1 MSLLLT
7 LKAPRIRHVGGL
19 CGGVGLLLVVAIALL
34 APWITWSDPTAMI
47 ARPYLVP
54 GQDPSHFLGTDTLG
68 RDIWSGIAWGARL
81 SLSIGLAA
89 GLLTALL
96 GLLAGTFAG
105 FYGGWVDNQLM
116 RVTELFQIM
125 PSLIFTLVLIL
136 ILGPTV
142 PTITLGIAA
151 TSWPN
156 VARIARGEA
165 RRLRNLDF
173 VQAGKVMGMRDSHIL
188 FVHIL
193 PNVITPVVAML
204 AMLVG
209 HAILTEAA
217 LAFLGMGDPN
227 VVSWGSMIGQGRDVL
242 RSASFIS
249 AIPGAAIFFTV
260 ASLSLLG
267 RAVNDVINPQR
278 GRLQ

>member
-1 MSLLLT
+1 MSTLSLL
-7 LKAPRIRHVGGL
+7 KPRTIAHPAGW
-19 CGGVGLLLVVAIALL
+19 CGAFGLLLVVAIALL
-34 APWITWSDPTAMI
+34 APWITGSDPTAMI
-47 ARPYLVP
+47 ARPYLAP
-54 GQDPSHFLGTDTLG
+54 GQNAAHLLGTDTLG

-89 GLLTALL
+89 GLMTAVL
-96 GLLAGTFAG
+96 GLLIGSFAG

-116 RVTELFQIM
+116 RITELFQIM
-125 PSLIFTLVLIL
+125 PSLLFTLVLIL

-142 PTITLGIAA
+142 STITLGIAA

-165 RRLRNLDF
+165 RRLRHLDF

-188 FVHIL
+188 LVHIL
-193 PNVITPVVAML
+193 PNVLIPVVAML

-227 VVSWGSMIGQGRDVL
+227 VISWGSMIGQGRDVL
-242 RSASFIS
+242 RSAGYIS
-249 AIPGAAIFFTV
+249 AIPGIAIFFTV

-267 RAVNDVINPQR
+267 RAINDVINPQR

>member
-1 MSLLLT
+1 MST
-7 LKAPRIRHVGGL
+7 LPLSRFGGSTPL
-19 CGGVGLLLVVAIALL
+19 AGWCGALGLMLVVTVAVL
-34 APWITWSDPTAMI
+34 APWITGSDPTAMV
-47 ARPYLVP
+47 ARPYLAP
-54 GQDPSHFLGTDTLG
+54 GHSMIHLLGTDTLG

-89 GLLTALL
+89 GLLTALV
-96 GLLAGTFAG
+96 GLLVGTFAG
-105 FYGGWVDNQLM
+105 YYGGWVDNQLM
-116 RVTELFQIM
+116 RMTELFQIM
-125 PSLIFTLVLIL
+125 PSLLFTLVLVL

-142 PTITLGIAA
+142 STITLGIAA

-165 RRLRNLDF
+165 QRLRHLDF

-188 FVHIL
+188 LVHIL
-193 PNVITPVVAML
+193 PNVLIPVVAML

-227 VVSWGSMIGQGRDVL
+227 VISWGSMIGQGRDVL
-242 RSASFIS
+242 RSAGYIS

-267 RAVNDVINPQR
+267 RAINDVINPQR

>member
-1 MSLLLT
+1 MSPLSLLKSPGIT
-7 LKAPRIRHVGGL
+7 HAGGWFGAL
-19 CGGVGLLLVVAIALL
+19 GLLLVIAIALL
-34 APWITWSDPTAMI
+34 APWITNGDPTAMI
-47 ARPYLVP
+47 ARPYLAP
-54 GQDPSHFLGTDTLG
+54 GQNMAHLLGTDTLG

-81 SLSIGLAA
+81 SLSVGLAA
-89 GLLTALL
+89 GLLTALM
-96 GLLAGTFAG
+96 GLLVGTFAG

-116 RVTELFQIM
+116 RITELFQIM
-125 PSLIFTLVLIL
+125 PSLLFTLVLVL
-136 ILGPTV
+136 ILGPTLS
-142 PTITLGIAA
+142 TITLGIAA

-173 VQAGKVMGMRDSHIL
+173 VQAGKVMGMRNSHIL
-188 FVHIL
+188 LVHIL
-193 PNVITPVVAML
+193 PNVLIPVVAML

-242 RSASFIS
+242 RSAVYIS
-249 AIPGAAIFFTV
+249 AIPGTAIFFTV

-267 RAVNDVINPQR
+267 RAINDVINPQR

>member
-1 MSLLLT
+1 MSTLSLL
-7 LKAPRIRHVGGL
+7 KPRVMAHPAGW
-19 CGGVGLLLVVAIALL
+19 CGALGLLLVVAIALL
-34 APWITWSDPTAMI
+34 APWITGSDPTAMI
-47 ARPYLVP
+47 ARPYLAP
-54 GQDPSHFLGTDTLG
+54 GQNAAHLLGTDTLG

-89 GLLTALL
+89 GLLTAVL
-96 GLLAGTFAG
+96 GLLMGSFAG

-116 RVTELFQIM
+116 RITELFQIM
-125 PSLIFTLVLIL
+125 PSLLFTLVLVL

-142 PTITLGIAA
+142 STITLGIAA

-165 RRLRNLDF
+165 RRLRHLDF

-188 FVHIL
+188 LVHIL
-193 PNVITPVVAML
+193 PNVLIPVVAML

-227 VVSWGSMIGQGRDVL
+227 VISWGSMIGQGRDVL
-242 RSASFIS
+242 RSAGYIS
-249 AIPGAAIFFTV
+249 AIPGIAIFFTV

-267 RAVNDVINPQR
+267 RAINDVINPQR

>member
-1 MSLLLT
+1 MSTLSLL
-7 LKAPRIRHVGGL
+7 KPRAITHASGW
-19 CGGVGLLLVVAIALL
+19 CGAFILLLIVAIALF
-34 APWITWSDPTAMI
+34 APWLTTSDPTAMI
-47 ARPYLVP
+47 ARPYLAP
-54 GQDPSHFLGTDTLG
+54 GQSAAHWLGTDTLG

-81 SLSIGLAA
+81 SLSIGLSA
-89 GLLTALL
+89 GLLTALV
-96 GLLAGTFAG
+96 GLVIGTVAG
-105 FYGGWVDNQLM
+105 FNGGWIDNQLM
-116 RVTELFQIM
+116 RITELFQIM
-125 PSLIFTLVLIL
+125 PSLLFTLVLVL

-142 PTITLGIAA
+142 STITFGIAA

-156 VARIARGEA
+156 VARIARSEA

-173 VQAGKVMGMRDSHIL
+173 VLAGKVMGMRDMHIL
-188 FVHIL
+188 WLHIL
-193 PNVITPVVAML
+193 PNVLIPVVAML

-242 RSASFIS
+242 RSAGYIS
-249 AIPGAAIFFTV
+249 AIPGIAIFITV

-267 RAVNDVINPQR
+267 RAINDVINPQR

>member
-1 MSLLLT
+1 MSMLIV
-7 LKAPRIRHVGGL
+7 LKAGGNHRMGGL
-19 CGGVGLLLVVAIALL
+19 CGITGLLFVVGIALL
-34 APWITWSDPTAMI
+34 APWITGSDPTAMI

-54 GQDPSHFLGTDTLG
+54 GQDPAHFLGTDTLG

-81 SLSIGLAA
+81 SLSIGLSA
-89 GLLTALL
+89 GLLTAVL
-96 GLLAGTFAG
+96 GLLVGSCAG
-105 FYGGWVDNQLM
+105 FYGGWLDNQLM
-116 RVTELFQIM
+116 RLTELFQIM
-125 PSLIFTLVLIL
+125 PSLLFTLVLIL

-142 PTITLGIAA
+142 TTITLGIAA

-188 FVHIL
+188 IVHIL
-193 PNVITPVVAML
+193 PNVLIPVVAML

-227 VVSWGSMIGQGRDVL
+227 VISWGSMIGQGRDVL
-242 RSASFIS
+242 RSAGYIS
-249 AIPGAAIFFTV
+249 AIPGVAIFFTV

-267 RAVNDVINPQR
+267 RAINDAINPQR
-278 GRLQ
+278 GRLK

>member
-1 MSLLLT
+1 MSTLSLLKP
-7 LKAPRIRHVGGL
+7 KAIAHLAGW
-19 CGGVGLLLVVAIALL
+19 CGAFGLLLVIAIALL
-34 APWITWSDPTAMI
+34 APWITGSDPTAMI
-47 ARPYLVP
+47 ARPYLAP
-54 GQDPSHFLGTDTLG
+54 GQNVAHLLGTDTLG

-89 GLLTALL
+89 GLLTAVL
-96 GLLAGTFAG
+96 GLVIGSFAG

-116 RVTELFQIM
+116 RITELFQIM
-125 PSLIFTLVLIL
+125 PSLLFTLVLVL

-142 PTITLGIAA
+142 STITLGIAA
-151 TSWPN
+151 TAWPN

-173 VQAGKVMGMRDSHIL
+173 VLAGKVMGMRDSHIL
-188 FVHIL
+188 LVHIL
-193 PNVITPVVAML
+193 PNVLIPVVAML

-227 VVSWGSMIGQGRDVL
+227 VISWGSMIGQGRDVL
-242 RSASFIS
+242 RSAGYIS
-249 AIPGAAIFFTV
+249 AIPGIAIFFTV

-267 RAVNDVINPQR
+267 RAINDVINPQR

>member
-1 MSLLLT
+1 MTRVIT
-7 LKAPRIRHVGGL
+7 LKAVSQRRLGGWL
-19 CGGVGLLLVVAIALL
+19 GGTGLLLVAAIALL
-34 APWITWSDPTAMI
+34 APWITGSDPTAMI
-47 ARPYLVP
+47 ARPYLIP
-54 GQDPSHFLGTDTLG
+54 GQDPAHWLGTDTLG

-89 GLLTALL
+89 GLMTAIV
-96 GLLAGTFAG
+96 GLLVGTFAG
-105 FYGGWVDNQLM
+105 FYGGWLDNQLM
-116 RVTELFQIM
+116 RITELFQIM

-142 PTITLGIAA
+142 TTITLGITA
-151 TSWPN
+151 TAWPN

-173 VQAGKVMGMRDSHIL
+173 VQAGKVMGMRNSHIL

-193 PNVITPVVAML
+193 PNVLMPVVAML

-242 RSASFIS
+242 RSAGYIS
-249 AIPGAAIFFTV
+249 AIPGVAIFFTV

-267 RAVNDVINPQR
+267 RAINDVINPQR